1 MAIRTKKKTQPDLRT
16 LAIGAAGL
24 IGAGAGIA
32 LGLSRRLRGRAKSTF
47 TPSPGSY
54 DDVTLARKV
63 ETEIFRAPD
72 APKGDV
78 VVNAEQGVVFLRGQ
92 VKTPEQIQEL
102 EQAARAVDGV
112 KDVETLLH
120 TPGTPAPMKS

>member
-1 MAIRTKKKTQPDLRT
+1 MSIRKKKSQTDVRT

-24 IGAGAGIA
+24 VAAAGGIA
-32 LGLSRRLRGRAKSTF
+32 LALSRKVRGKAKSTF
-47 TPSPGSY
+47 ASSPASY

-63 ETEIFRAPD
+63 ESEIFRDAD

-78 VVNAEQGVVFLRGQ
+78 LVNAEQGVVFLRGQ
-92 VKTPEQIQEL
+92 VKNPDQIKEL
-102 EQAARAVDGV
+102 EKAAQSVDGV
-112 KDVETLLH
+112 KGVETLLH

>member
-1 MAIRTKKKTQPDLRT
+1 MPIRTKKKQTDVRT
-16 LAIGAAGL
+16 IVLGAAGL
-24 IGAGAGIA
+24 VTAGAGIA
-32 LGLSRRLRGRAKSTF
+32 AALSRKVRGKAKSGL
-47 TPSPGSY
+47 TPSPESY

-63 ETEIFRAPD
+63 ETEIFRDAD

-78 VVNAEQGVVFLRGQ
+78 VVNAEHGVVFLRGQ
-92 VKTPEQIQEL
+92 VKDPEQIQEL
-102 EQAARAVDGV
+102 EKAAKAVDGV